1 MADRYTKTDT
11 GRDEIRAR
19 VHALTRTA
27 RNLLLIIDASKA
39 GDQWIAL
46 VRGATA
52 DDLRTLFD
60 AGLVAPFGA
69 AAVASV
75 QAAPTSIPPGQAGAA
90 TAGAAGAAAESAP
103 ASATTTALSYSD
115 LYDLLPSLAKEHL
128 GLLKGYRWVLAIE
141 KASGLAG
148 LQQVAND
155 LVAEVERVKGPAV
168 ARSVKRA
175 LLLP

>member
-75 QAAPTSIPPGQAGAA
+75 QAAPTSIPPGQAGTA
-90 TAGAAGAAAESAP
+90 TAGASGAATES

-128 GLLKGYRWVLAIE
+128 GLLKGYRWALAIE

-148 LQQVAND
+148 LQQVAKD

>member
-1 MADRYTKTDT
+1 M
-11 GRDEIRAR
+11 
-19 VHALTRTA
+19 
-27 RNLLLIIDASKA
+27 
-39 GDQWIAL
+39 
-46 VRGATA
+46 RGATA

-75 QAAPTSIPPGQAGAA
+75 QAAPTSIPPGQAGTA
-90 TAGAAGAAAESAP
+90 TAGASGAATES

-128 GLLKGYRWVLAIE
+128 GLLKGYRWALAIE

-148 LQQVAND
+148 LQQVAKD